1 MKSKTGKII
10 LTICASLVGLLLIA
24 TIILACTHYTATNIV
39 STKAYAV
46 EVYKSGYEEFPT
58 YVYELGNEKDKAIIN
73 DIYAK
78 IEETTKENNLSAMF
92 QGVKKFEVNVKHIQS
107 NMEEVLDMA
116 NGSYYIKFM
125 YNNTQDLVIDGENYI
140 NPNSST
146 KETVKY
152 NAIWLE
158 VKNTSNFTEYS
169 AYLVDGTSDEDTSYF
184 RVDLIAQQANL
195 YSYIADLSK

>member
-1 MKSKTGKII
+1 MKSKTGKIL
-10 LTICASLVGLLLIA
+10 LTIGASLVGLLLIA
-24 TIILACTHYTATNIV
+24 TIILACTHYTATNII

-46 EVYKSGYEEFPT
+46 EVYKSGYEEFPS
-58 YVYELGNEKDKAIIN
+58 YVYETGNEKDKAII
-73 DIYAK
+73 DEIYAK

-92 QGVKKFEVNVKHIQS
+92 QGVRKFDVRVKQIQS

-125 YNNTQDLVIDGENYI
+125 YNTTQDLVIDGENYV

-152 NAIWLE
+152 DAVWLE
-158 VKNTSNFTEYS
+158 VKNTSSFTSYS
-169 AYLVDGTSDEDTSYF
+169 AYLVNGTSDEDTSYY
-184 RVDLIAQQANL
+184 RVDLIAQQSNL
-195 YSYIADLSK
+195 YSYIGGLTK